1 MIKTKVAIYLRLSK
15 EDGDDESSSIT
26 NQRRILTEYAR
37 LNNMEIVEEFIDD
50 GWSGFSMDRPE
61 MNRLTQKLNNNEVHT
76 IIVKDL
82 SRLGRHNA
90 KVQLF
95 LENILEDGKRVIT
108 VGEGYDTYKPETHS
122 YLGIHTWVNESF
134 IRETSRKVKDSIKEL
149 QKSGK
154 FICNVP
160 YGYIKDEKDRAEYK
174 VDETIAPYVRQIFD
188 LYIEGSGLKLLARK
202 LTDMKV
208 PTPNMVRKMQIEA
221 KGGTYKGKANTTW
234 DVTCLSRMLKNEFY
248 IGTLTLGKS
257 KRRAI
262 NGKQVE
268 IPLEERHI
276 FKNAHEAII
285 DKATFNLVQDLI
297 QSRSLNKY
305 RGKKIQIRP
314 NLFAGILYCADCGK
328 TLTCSGGRNENTRYV
343 CRTYNLL
350 GTSVCKS
357 HALNENEIKE
367 SFIEFLSYCAKNLTH
382 IIEDINNIIQ
392 AEIQVK
398 SNCENNILQLANRI
412 QDTKKAITIL
422 IEQKMRATMK
432 DPSMIEMIDK
442 MYDETLNEKYKEVQ
456 ILEKQLNDQHQI
468 ELNEVEM
475 KDNINAALSI
485 MYEAIHSKELTKKQ
499 VMMLVEKIVVHEDTG
514 IDIYLKGDLHKLAS
528 NYFKVS
534 ESKANKL
541 KKLTY
546 DFIMNNPDRFNT
558 GEGHVYM
565 REHGLVISYK
575 RLSEFLKEE
584 LLSPGIIKRRPHN
597 RGYRLAVSESE
608 LRAKLLNNNVGGI
621 ASGQGYNNEA
631 FDLLIAINS
640 WINSINT
647 SGNKK
652 NLF

>member
-1 MIKTKVAIYLRLSK
+1 MIKIKVVIYLRLSK

-26 NQRRILTEYAR
+26 NQRRILTEYAK

-50 GWSGFSMDRPE
+50 GWSGFTMDRPE
-61 MNRLTQKLNNNEVHT
+61 MNRLMQKLNNNEVHT

-160 YGYIKDEKDRAEYK
+160 YGYIKDGTDRAEYR
-174 VDETIAPYVRQIFD
+174 VDETIAPYVRQIFN

-208 PTPNMVRKMQIEA
+208 PTPNMVRKMQTES
-221 KGGTYKGKANTTW
+221 KGATFKGKVNTTW
-234 DVTCLSRMLKNEFY
+234 DVTVLSRILQNEFY
-248 IGTLTLGKS
+248 IGTLILGKT

-285 DKATFNLVQDLI
+285 DKATFNLVQDVMK
-297 QSRSLNKY
+297 SRSLNHY
-305 RGKKIQIRP
+305 RGKKSQVRANI
-314 NLFAGILYCADCGK
+314 FSGILYCSDCGK
-328 TLTCSGGRNENTRYV
+328 ILTCASGKDENTRYI
-343 CRTYNLL
+343 CRTYNVL
-350 GTSVCKS
+350 GTAGCKS
-357 HALNENEIKE
+357 HAITEREIKE
-367 SFIEFLSYCAKNLTH
+367 SLIEFLSYCTKNLTN
-382 IIEDINNIIQ
+382 IIDDINNIIQ

-398 SNCENNILQLANRI
+398 SNCENNISQLTNKI
-412 QDTKKAITIL
+412 QDVKKAITIL

-432 DPSMIEMIDK
+432 DPSMIDVIDK

-475 KDNINAALSI
+475 RDNVNTALSM
-485 MYEAIHSKELTKKQ
+485 MYEIIHSKNLTKKQ
-499 VMMLVEKIVVHEDTG
+499 VMMIVDKIVVYEDTG

-534 ESKANKL
+534 DNKMTKT

-546 DFIMNNPDRFNT
+546 DFIMNSPEKFNT
-558 GEGHVYM
+558 SEGHVYM

-575 RLSEFLKEE
+575 RFSEFLKEE
-584 LLSPGIIKRRPHN
+584 LLSQGFIKIRPQN
-597 RGYRLAVSESE
+597 RGYKLIASEEE
-608 LRAKLLNNNVGGI
+608 LRAKLLHNNVTSI

-631 FDLLIAINS
+631 FDLLVTINN
-640 WINSINT
+640 WIDGIKT
-647 SGNKK
+647 KVNKK